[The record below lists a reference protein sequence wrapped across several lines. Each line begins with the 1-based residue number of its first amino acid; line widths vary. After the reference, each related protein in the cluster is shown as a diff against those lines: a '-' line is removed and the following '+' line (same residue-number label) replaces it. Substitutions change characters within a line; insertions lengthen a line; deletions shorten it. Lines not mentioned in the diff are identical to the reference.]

1 MQYKQD
7 MERAKQAKLRKGNLT
22 LPPSLLKTF
31 SFQNLNQ
38 LNPTTLENFYQ
49 LLPEF

>member
-7 MERAKQAKLRKGNLT
+7 TKRANQAKLRKGNLT
-22 LPPSLLKTF
+22 PSLCLLKTF
-31 SFQNLNQ
+31 SFQNLKQ
-38 LNPTTLENFYQ
+38 LNSIILENFYQ